1 MLASLFRPVLMHR
14 ARTACH
20 HWWRIEFWIIQENSK
35 RKCHDWISSESG
47 SCSKT
52 TNMSFIPE
60 NGHRRMQLM
69 FKTDLSQQ
77 KLSLQFMWENQPAP
91 QMKLFCF
98 GGKITPSCC
107 ALISSYQNHLAPI
120 ISEQGVQTRCWKYHC
135 GHLVIFWDLLKIS
148 VFLNHL

>member
-1 MLASLFRPVLMHR
+1 MDGLPPLM
-14 ARTACH
+14 
-20 HWWRIEFWIIQENSK
+20 ENWILNYT
-35 RKCHDWISSESG
+35 RKFKKKMPRLISSESG

-69 FKTDLSQQ
+69 FKTDLSRQ

-107 ALISSYQNHLAPI
+107 ALISSYQNHLAHI
-120 ISEQGVQTRCWKYHC
+120 ISVQGVQTRCWKYHC